1 MNVKATYNKD
11 NKTTIVYIDDD
22 PIEVRLSENDEYDP
36 EVAIAYAIA
45 KYYLGSMSALRRIAS
60 RTKITEQK
68 TDLNFVNKF
77 ITPYGFQN
85 AKAYTDVP
93 LSVLKTYLESIDD
106 VRSKLA
112 LIAINKNLTVDELF
126 NRIEEV

>member
-1 MNVKATYNKD
+1 MTVTYNKD
-11 NKTTIVYIDDD
+11 TKTTSVTIGTKTINVT
-22 PIEVRLSENDEYDP
+22 LSENDTYDP

-45 KYYLGSMSALRRIAS
+45 KYYLGSMSALRNLAKK
-60 RTKITEQK
+60 TKVIEDPK
-68 TDLNFVNKF
+68 TDEAFVNKF